1 MSLHELIHQ
10 YGYAFVLAAVLVEQ
24 VGVPIPAF
32 AVLVVAGALAV
43 NGAMSV
49 PLVFV
54 IAVLAAVAGDFLW
67 FQLGRRF
74 GTRVLLALCGLAS
87 SPGQCAGDRETLF
100 TRFGLKSLLV
110 TRFFPGLAALA
121 PSAAGMA
128 GYRRRHFAAF
138 DAAGAMIWAGT
149 ALVLG
154 VVFHREVDQVIG
166 LLRDAGLHAAA
177 AAGVLALAVVVALA
191 WRMRARIRRAGGALL
206 TALRGR
212 PAPCGCR

>member
-1 MSLHELIHQ
+1 VSLPELLAQ
-10 YGYAFVLAAVLVEQ
+10 YGYAFVAAAVLVEQ

-43 NGAMSV
+43 NGTISV

-54 IAVLAAVAGDFLW
+54 IAVLAAVAGDLLW

-74 GTRVLLALCGLAS
+74 GTRVLLALCGFAS
-87 SPGQCAGDRETLF
+87 SPERCAGDRETLF
-100 TRFGLKSLLV
+100 ARFGLKSLLV

-166 LLRDAGLHAAA
+166 LLRGAGLHAAA
-177 AAGVLALAVVVALA
+177 VAGVLALAVVAMFA

-206 TALRGR
+206 AALRGR

>member
-1 MSLHELIHQ
+1 MSLPELLHQ
-10 YGYAFVLAAVLVEQ
+10 YGYAFVAAAVLVEQ

-32 AVLVVAGALAV
+32 AVLVLAGAFAASGTISAPLVFALAV
-43 NGAMSV
+43 A
-49 PLVFV
+49 
-54 IAVLAAVAGDFLW
+54 AAVAGDLVW
-67 FQLGRRF
+67 FHLGRRF
-74 GTRVLLALCGLAS
+74 GSRVLAALCGLAS
-87 SPGQCAGDRETLF
+87 SPQRCAGDREALF
-100 TRFGLKSLLV
+100 ARFGLKSLLV

-149 ALVLG
+149 ALALG

-166 LLRDAGLHAAA
+166 LLRATGLQAAA
-177 AAGVLALAVVVALA
+177 VAGVLALVVMTAVA
-191 WRMRARIRRAGGALL
+191 WRMRTRIRRAGGALL